1 LNRIPVEDYSK
12 ILTRGEVLRRCIQP
26 GDEQLATILLAEDHE
41 QMLET
46 IAQFLAH
53 RHKIVG
59 RVRDGIALVRLAGT
73 LAPDIAVVD
82 ISMPVLNGLDATA
95 ELNKGSCPR
104 TKIVILTNNTEP
116 LVVRAALTAGA
127 SAYVLKRRMIPD
139 LFLAIEAALKGK
151 SFISPPLAEISP

>member
-1 LNRIPVEDYSK
+1 M
-12 ILTRGEVLRRCIQP
+12 
-26 GDEQLATILLAEDHE
+26 ATILLAEDHE

-59 RVRDGIALVRLAGT
+59 RVRDGTALVREAGK

-95 ELNKGSCPR
+95 ELKKGSCPR
-104 TKIVILTNNTEP
+104 TNIW
-116 LVVRAALTAGA
+116 
-127 SAYVLKRRMIPD
+127 RRR
-139 LFLAIEAALKGK
+139 
-151 SFISPPLAEISP
+151 